1 MKDHRFIHAMCAAAL
16 ATSAWICTP
25 ATGTAAGKESAP
37 LTALWDEPR
46 DLENRDLFNGPWGAA
61 NAPDPKATYTFVRPK
76 QGGVNPGV
84 VVKDPSGRKW
94 DVKQAAERW
103 DEGPSEVVLSRVL
116 WAVGYHQPPVY
127 YLPSFSMSNES
138 GARMEAGG
146 RFRLDHPS
154 LVERGEWSWRMNPFV
169 GTMPYQGMLVMML
182 LFANGDLK
190 NSNNTLY
197 EVTRDGA
204 AEQWY
209 VVRDLGASLG
219 ERGIFKPMR
228 NDPGLFEQESFIT
241 GVANGFVQFDHPM
254 KERMLVEGRITP
266 AEVAWASNLLGRLTE
281 RQWRDAFR
289 AGGYDNDVAGRF
301 IRKIRQSITEGQRV
315 TASTEAVSRTF

>member
-1 MKDHRFIHAMCAAAL
+1 MKDHRFLHAMCAAAL
-16 ATSAWICTP
+16 AMSAWICTP
-25 ATGTAAGKESAP
+25 ATGSAAGKERPP
-37 LTALWDEPR
+37 LTALWEEPR
-46 DLENRDLFNGPWGAA
+46 DLENRDLFNGQWGAA
-61 NAPDPKATYTFVRPK
+61 NAPDPKSTYTFVRPK

-84 VVKDPSGRKW
+84 VVKDPSGRMW

-103 DEGPSEVVLSRVL
+103 DEGPAEVVLSRVL

-127 YLPSFSMSNES
+127 YLPSFSMSDES
-138 GARMEAGG
+138 GTRMEAGG

-154 LVERGEWSWRMNPFV
+154 LIERGEWSWRMNPFV
-169 GTMPYQGMLVMML
+169 GTMPYQGLLVMML

-190 NSNNTLY
+190 NSNNSLY

-204 AEQWY
+204 TEQWY

-241 GVANGFVQFDHPM
+241 GVGNGFVQFDHPM
-254 KERMLVEGRITP
+254 KERMLVEERITP
-266 AEVAWASNLLGRLTE
+266 AEVVWASNLLGRLTE

-315 TASTEAVSRTF
+315 TAAAEATPRP